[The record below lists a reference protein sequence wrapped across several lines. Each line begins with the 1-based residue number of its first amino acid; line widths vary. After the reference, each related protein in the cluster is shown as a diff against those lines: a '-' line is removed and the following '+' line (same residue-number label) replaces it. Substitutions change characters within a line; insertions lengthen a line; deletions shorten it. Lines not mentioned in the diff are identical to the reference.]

1 MEENIMREILRQAP
15 FGYAYHKLVL
25 SAEGIPEDYIF
36 LDVNPAFEEMT
47 GLKKE
52 KILGEKVTE
61 VIPGIKED
69 SFDWIKFYGQIAL
82 NGGREE
88 FTQYSGP
95 LGRWYKVTAFSW
107 EQGYFATYI
116 QEITAEMEKIKILEK
131 QQKTIGEL
139 TLEMEK
145 VFNGT
150 HDAIFLIKAEN
161 GEFRYLRNNSAH
173 QELTGI
179 SLDMLRDKTPVELLG
194 AELGKVIEANYRKC
208 LESGETITY
217 EETLNLPAGERVWLT
232 SLTPVIEKDRVKYIV
247 GSSKDITLQK
257 KAEKER
263 EELLHRL
270 QAMFNGHTAV
280 MLLNEPI
287 SGRIVDANPA
297 ACTFYGYTREEL
309 LNMHIQDI
317 NMLPKEEVAKRRR
330 MALEA
335 KQRYFLF
342 PHRLKNGEVRL
353 VDVYSCPI
361 TYNDE
366 NLLFSIIFDVTD
378 KEKYKKELYIEKE
391 LFRTTLLSI
400 GDGVVT
406 TDLAGNITVMNQVA
420 QEITGYSEEEVK
432 GRPFAQVFQLISEE
446 TGKKAE
452 NPVEKVL
459 QTGKIVGLANHT
471 ALITKDGRRVPIADS
486 AAPIKDEQ
494 GQTFGVVMVFRDV
507 TQEKDW
513 QEKILYLSY
522 HDTLTG
528 LYNRRFMEE
537 ELKRQEL
544 NGKLPVAVIMAD
556 VNGLKLA
563 NDVFGHAE
571 GDKLLKKAAEAIKKC
586 CRKEDLVSRWGGD
599 EFLVVLPQTSAQAAE
614 EIAKRIKTAT
624 QAYGTE
630 HLRLSIALGCSTKET
645 AGEKLEE
652 VVKEAEERMY
662 RQKLN
667 EGKSFRNSIINTLLA
682 ALFAKSVETE
692 EHAGRLKDFCLKIG
706 TMLKLTS
713 KEMDELS
720 LLAVLHDI
728 GKVGIR
734 EEILKKPGSL
744 TELEWEE
751 MKKHPEIGCRIAQNT
766 PELGPIAEYILCHHE
781 RWDGQGYPQGLKG
794 EEIPLL
800 CRILAVADAYDAMTS
815 DRTYRKALSREE
827 AIEEIKRNAGTQFD
841 PQIVEMFLESIKSIN
856 KKGDERNGVY

>member
-257 KAEKER
+257 KVEKER

-280 MLLNEPI
+280 MLLIEPI
-287 SGRIVDANPA
+287 YGRIVDANPA

-317 NMLPKEEVAKRRR
+317 NMLPKEEVAKRRF
-330 MALEA
+330 MALQE
-335 KQRYFLF
+335 KQRYFVF

-378 KEKYKKELYIEKE
+378 REKYKKELYIEKE

-446 TGKKAE
+446 TGEKAE

-544 NGKLPVAVIMAD
+544 NGKLPLAVIMAD

-630 HLRLSIALGCSTKET
+630 HLRLSIALGCATKET

-667 EGKSFRNSIINTLLA
+667 EGKSFRNSIVNTLLA
-682 ALFAKSVETE
+682 TLYAKSSETE

-781 RWDGQGYPQGLKG
+781 RWDGQGYPQGLRG

-815 DRTYRKALSREE
+815 DRPYRKALSREE

>member
-1 MEENIMREILRQAP
+1 MEEKIMREVLRQAP

-25 SAEGIPEDYIF
+25 SPEGIPEDYIF
-36 LDVNPAFEEMT
+36 LDVNLAFEEMT

-52 KILGEKVTE
+52 KILGKKVTE
-61 VIPGIKED
+61 IIPGIKED
-69 SFDWIKFYGQIAL
+69 SFDRIKFYGQIAL
-82 NGGREE
+82 NGGRKE

-107 EQGYFATYI
+107 EQGCFATYI

-131 QQKTIGEL
+131 QQEIIGEL

-150 HDAIFLIKAEN
+150 HDAIFLVKIEN

-179 SLDMLRDKTPVELLG
+179 SLDILRDKTPVELLG

-556 VNGLKLA
+556 VNGLKMA

-630 HLRLSIALGCSTKET
+630 HLRLSIALGCATKET

-667 EGKSFRNSIINTLLA
+667 EGKSFRHSIVNTLLA
-682 ALFAKSVETE
+682 TLYAKSSETE